1 MTNGRGRPKKLT
13 PRQVE
18 NGIKR
23 NFKSI
28 TITKPLY
35 EYVPDGRDENGKE
48 KFKKMPVLNDLK
60 KQVYKTEYI
69 EHPSMTKLAHFL
81 KIHRETLINYG
92 KDEEYIDSIKNA
104 KETIE
109 SYLEDKL
116 YGNNVTGVIF
126 NLKNNYGWEDRQKHD
141 LTIEKSLEDWF
152 DEE

>member
-1 MTNGRGRPKKLT
+1 MARGRGRPKKLT

-23 NFKSI
+23 YFKSI
-28 TITKPLY
+28 TITKPVY
-35 EYVPDGRDENGKE
+35 EHIPYGKDEDGKE
-48 KFKKMPVLNDLK
+48 KFKEVPVLNDLK
-60 KQVYKTEYI
+60 KQVYKTVYI

-81 KIHRETLINYG
+81 KIHRETLINYS
-92 KDEEYIDSIKNA
+92 KDEEYVDSIKKA

-109 SYLEDKL
+109 AYLEDKL

-141 LTIEKSLEDWF
+141 IEVNKSLEDF
-152 DEE
+152 FGDD